1 MDWGLKASLVNSF
14 LSVTLAIVRVCS
26 EICTAIFNSLCKCII
41 SIHINWN
48 STMVIPFMAVIFC
61 FGDDNFTV
69 GKASFTL
76 FVSFMNMTIVFLS
89 TYA

>member
-26 EICTAIFNSLCKCII
+26 EICTAIFNSLYKCII
-41 SIHINWN
+41 SINSNWN
-48 STMVIPFMAVIFC
+48 STTVHGCDFC
-61 FGDDNFTV
+61 FADGNFTAV
-69 GKASFTL
+69 KASSTL